1 MDLTG
6 KTLGQFRITEAIG
19 RGGMAAVYKA
29 YQPSLD
35 RYVAIKVLSAQHA
48 LAPDFSE
55 RFVRE
60 ARAIAQL
67 NHPNILPVIDFGQEG
82 DLSYIVMKYVP
93 AGTLKGKMG
102 QPMELKTALRLLE
115 GIAAALDHAHSR
127 GILHRDVKPGNV
139 LLDEN
144 DWVLLADF
152 GLAKMV
158 SGNNE
163 LTGSG
168 VGIGTPAYMSPE
180 QCQGMSVD
188 VYTDIY
194 ALGIVLYE
202 MLTGQLPFDADT
214 PFAVVMKQISDP
226 LPLPRS
232 IRPDLPE
239 DVERIIL
246 KATAKTP
253 QDRFKTAGNLAN
265 ALRAAILPDPPSKP
279 LNKTRKK
286 TTPHLP
292 TLYTQA
298 LGYFYTEQWAK
309 AIKTLETIVAVQPDY
324 ENGDAARRLEQSKK
338 QVQLSN
344 LYTRAQHA
352 LNNKNWTTAIAR
364 LKEIMALNAS
374 YRDAEALLKQARRQK
389 KLGNLYNDA
398 KKLHDSGQWQAV
410 VGVWDHI
417 RALDANY
424 PDPDRLLAQ
433 AQTKLRQKHAAE
445 AAKRQAEERARHL
458 ADLYR
463 RGLAHMAADEWRQ
476 AATLF
481 AKIETIEPNYQE
493 TSGLLERARRE
504 TALQEAKA
512 APPVIE
518 ADDQT
523 QARRIA
529 LPPDWK
535 KYWPALP
542 IGVLIIIAAIFLFNS
557 GNKTTSPKVVTVT
570 NVSAEDLFVSN
581 RNGGKREIYFMDKDG
596 NAVQW
601 THSPGNSES
610 WNPTLY
616 QGNSLV
622 FTSNRSGKREI
633 YRIDK
638 EGNAVQW
645 THSPGK
651 SESWNPNVDWG
662 DMLIFTSD
670 RDGKREIYLMDQE
683 GNVTQW
689 THSPGSSESWGAVR
703 YRDGSLVF
711 ASDRS
716 GKREIHRV
724 NKEGSVTQ
732 WTHSPGSSESWNPTL
747 YLDGSLIFTS
757 NRSGKREIYRMDK
770 SGAVTQW
777 THTSGSSESWAPSV
791 AEDGSLLFTSNRSG
805 KREVYR
811 MDKDGEITRV
821 THTPGIRESWLPT
834 SE

>member
-6 KTLGQFRITEAIG
+6 KILGQFRITEAIG

-67 NHPNILPVIDFGQEG
+67 NHPNILPVIDFGQED

-102 QPMELKTALRLLE
+102 QPMELETALRLLE

-158 SGNNE
+158 SGGNE

-180 QCQGMSVD
+180 QCQGMPVD

-202 MLTGQLPFDADT
+202 MLTGRLPFDADT

-253 QDRFKTAGNLAN
+253 QDRFETAGDLART
-265 ALRAAILPDPPSKP
+265 LRAAITPDPPTTLPDKAH
-279 LNKTRKK
+279 KK
-286 TTPHLP
+286 APPRLSD
-292 TLYTQA
+292 LYTQA

-309 AIKTLETIVAVQPDY
+309 AIKTLETIVAVQPNY
-324 ENGDAARRLEQSKK
+324 EDGDAARRLEQSKK
-338 QVQLSN
+338 QVQLAG
-344 LYTRAQHA
+344 LYTQAQRA
-352 LNNKNWTTAIAR
+352 LSDENWTTAIAR
-364 LKEIMALNAS
+364 LKEIIALNAD
-374 YRDAEALLKQARRQK
+374 YRDAEALLKQAKRQK
-389 KLGNLYNDA
+389 ELGNLYSDA

-424 PDPDRLLAQ
+424 PDSDGLLAQ
-433 AQTKLRQKHAAE
+433 AQTRLKQERAAE

-463 RGLAHMAADEWRQ
+463 RGLAHMAADEWQQ

-481 AKIETIEPNYQE
+481 AKIEAIEPNYQE
-493 TSGLLERARRE
+493 ASGLLERARRE
-504 TALQEAKA
+504 TASQEAKA
-512 APPVIE
+512 PVIE
-518 ADDQT
+518 AEAQT
-523 QARRIA
+523 KARRIA

-535 KYWPALP
+535 KYWPALL
-542 IGVLIIIAAIFLFNS
+542 IGVLVIIAVIFLFNS
-557 GNKTTSPKVVTVT
+557 GDKTPTTTSLPSVVTGGVNT
-570 NVSAEDLFVSN
+570 EELFVSN
-581 RNGGKREIYFMDKDG
+581 RDGKREIYRIDKEG
-596 NAVQW
+596 NIVQW

-610 WNPTLY
+610 WSPTLY
-616 QGNSLV
+616 QDGSLVFTSDRDGKREIYRMDKDGTVIQWTHSPGKSESWDPNVYWGDLLV

-633 YRIDK
+633 
-638 EGNAVQW
+638 
-645 THSPGK
+645 H
-651 SESWNPNVDWG
+651 
-662 DMLIFTSD
+662 
-670 RDGKREIYLMDQE
+670 LMDKD
-683 GNVTQW
+683 GNVTRW

-711 ASDRS
+711 TSDRS

-724 NKEGSVTQ
+724 DKEGTVTQ
-732 WTHSPGSSESWNPTL
+732 WTHSSGASESWAPVM
-747 YLDGSLIFTS
+747 YQDASLVFTS
-757 NRSGKREIYRMDK
+757 NRSGKREIHRMDK
-770 SGAVTQW
+770 EGTVTQW
-777 THTSGSSESWAPSV
+777 THSPGSRESWAPSV
-791 AEDGSLLFTSNRSG
+791 AKDGSLVFTSDRDG

-811 MDKDGEITRV
+811 MDKEGEILRI
-821 THTPGIRESWLPT
+821 THTPGIKESWLPT
-834 SE
+834 PE